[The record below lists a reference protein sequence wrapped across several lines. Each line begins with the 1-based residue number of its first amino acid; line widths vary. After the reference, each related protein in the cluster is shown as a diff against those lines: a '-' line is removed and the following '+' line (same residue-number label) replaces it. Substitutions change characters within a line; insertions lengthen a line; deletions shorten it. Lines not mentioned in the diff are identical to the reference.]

1 MIKHFM
7 GRKSI
12 NKEDKK
18 VGFGITLHPELV
30 KLLDEQSEKEG
41 LSKSALIEDVLR
53 NKIDNSNE
61 K

>member
-1 MIKHFM
+1 M

-18 VGFGITLHPELV
+18 VGLGITLHPLIS

-53 NKIDNSNE
+53 DKIKNKTQSND
-61 K
+61 

>member
-1 MIKHFM
+1 M

-41 LSKSALIEDVLR
+41 LSKSALIENVLK
-53 NKIDNSNE
+53 NKIKSEE

>member
-1 MIKHFM
+1 M